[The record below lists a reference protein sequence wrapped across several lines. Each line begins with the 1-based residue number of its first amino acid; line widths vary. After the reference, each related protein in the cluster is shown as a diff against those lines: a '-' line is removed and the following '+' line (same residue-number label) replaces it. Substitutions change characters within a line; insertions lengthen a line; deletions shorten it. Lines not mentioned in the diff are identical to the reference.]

1 VPTDQPANGPET
13 GATQT
18 RLFTA
23 LWPSPQA
30 VDALA
35 ADLAAV
41 PQEWPPEGWR
51 AVPPSRWHLTLC
63 FHGDADPGT
72 LARQLEQRAAG
83 CVAPRLRLAGAG
95 FLPRVAFA
103 RVVGADPSD
112 DAALAEL
119 VAAAGATP
127 DGFLPHV
134 TVARA
139 RRGRAWP
146 TSGGPL
152 HRHRG
157 PWWQPSE
164 VHLVSSEQGQGPVR
178 YRVQHRVPLLTTAP
192 GPPVSAAGW

>member
-1 VPTDQPANGPET
+1 MPTGEPAHGRDPT
-13 GATQT
+13 APTM

-23 LWPSPQA
+23 LWPSPEVVEA
-30 VDALA
+30 LTAELA
-35 ADLAAV
+35 AA

-51 AVPPSRWHLTLC
+51 GIPPSRWHLTLR
-63 FHGDADPGT
+63 FHGDADPGA
-72 LARQLEQRAAG
+72 LARRLEQRAAG

-103 RVVGADPSD
+103 RVVGADPAD

-119 VAAAGATP
+119 VAAAGGTP
-127 DGFLPHV
+127 EGFLPHV

-139 RRGRAWP
+139 RRGRGWP
-146 TSGGPL
+146 TGSGPL

-178 YRVQHRVPLLTTAP
+178 YRVQHRVPLVTAVP
-192 GPPVSAAGW
+192 GRSASAAGW